1 MTATLPQ
8 FRRRASVAIAD
19 ERLQQALDR
28 GTGNFRRARDV
39 AFAELPDADGLRDH
53 FKAIRTATLADLGTY
68 LQRWEANASA
78 AGTRVHWARDGAEA
92 CAAVVEIAARRG
104 ATSAVKG
111 KSMATEEIE
120 LNQALEAAGV
130 TATETDLG
138 DWLVQMAGE
147 TPSHII
153 APAIHKTRAQA
164 AELIGRLAGRVMPED
179 DIPALTAAAR
189 ELLRQ
194 RFLDAG
200 IGITGGNLMVA
211 ETGSLVLVTNEGN
224 GRMATSVPP
233 VHVAVIGIE
242 KVAPDWDAAAV
253 WLSLLAR
260 SASGQPLSVY
270 TSIVTGPR
278 LPDDADGPEE
288 VHVILLD
295 NGRSNLLGGEYEEA
309 LQCIRCGACLNAC
322 PVYGEAGGHA
332 YDSPYCGPIG
342 AVVTPLLFG
351 LERYEALPQ
360 ASSLCGACREIC
372 PVRIDLPRMLVALRR
387 DQEERAITPWHLRW
401 LEGLAARILASPRR
415 LRLATGLLRWL
426 QRPLRGRRGLRLPGV
441 LNPAGDRAL
450 PALAPRSFRQMWA
463 AGELEEA
470 GS

>member
-8 FRRRASVAIAD
+8 FRRRASVAIAE

-68 LQRWEANASA
+68 LQRWEANAST

-153 APAIHKTRAQA
+153 APAIHKTREQA

-309 LQCIRCGACLNAC
+309 LQCIRW
-322 PVYGEAGGHA
+322 
-332 YDSPYCGPIG
+332 
-342 AVVTPLLFG
+342 
-351 LERYEALPQ
+351 RLPQ
-360 ASSLCGACREIC
+360 
-372 PVRIDLPRMLVALRR
+372 
-387 DQEERAITPWHLRW
+387 
-401 LEGLAARILASPRR
+401 
-415 LRLATGLLRWL
+415 
-426 QRPLRGRRGLRLPGV
+426 RLPGLRGSRRPCLRQPV
-441 LNPAGDRAL
+441 LWSHRGGGDAPAVRSRAL
-450 PALAPRSFRQMWA
+450 RGAAPSQLPVRRLPRDLSGPHRPAPHAGGVAPRPGRARHHTVAPALAGRAGRPHPGKSPPAASGHRSA
-463 AGELEEA
+463 ALAAAPPAWTPGTAPARRPE
-470 GS
+470 SSR